1 MAGATGAR
9 AMTGLAAVSRLRSQE
24 ASRATTALA
33 ALELVGDKLPSVGN
47 RTDIGPLL
55 GRVAAGALI
64 GAAVAHRA
72 RTDGARAAIVGGLVA
87 FAAAHITFRLRRR
100 LSRATSPAFAALM
113 EDAAVLALA
122 RRGARLA
129 PRRRRVG
136 W

>member
-9 AMTGLAAVSRLRSQE
+9 AMTGLAAVSRLRSRE

-33 ALELVGDKLPSVGN
+33 ALELVGDKLPNVGN

-64 GAAVAHRA
+64 GAAVARTA
-72 RTDGARAAIVGGLVA
+72 RSDGARAAIVGGLVA
-87 FAAAHITFRLRRR
+87 FAAAHISFRLRRR
-100 LSRATSPAFAALM
+100 LSRATSPAFAALV
-113 EDAAVLALA
+113 EDATVLALA

-129 PRRRRVG
+129 PSRRRRFR
-136 W
+136 